1 LGGQKVPLDRPRVR
15 DRRHKE
21 VPPGSYELMQRASP
35 MEESVWQK
43 MMHGLKRTRA
53 GFGMLASGARGA
65 TQVRGKDGVHP
76 EIV

>member
-1 LGGQKVPLDRPRVR
+1 
-15 DRRHKE
+15 
-21 VPPGSYELMQRASP
+21 MQRASP